1 MVTRV
6 ARKLS
11 IINNWNV
18 YLYLEMCLHRKGM
31 YQHAKGMRL

>member
-6 ARKLS
+6 ARKLPV
-11 IINNWNV
+11 INRNV
-18 YLYLEMCLHRKGM
+18 YLYLEMYLHRKGM